1 MTIQEERIICMRA
14 QKECLLED
22 ICLQISCTLQEAVR
36 IAQPVH
42 KAELIREGD
51 HSSDTQ
57 LYE

>member
-1 MTIQEERIICMRA
+1 MGP

-42 KAELIREGD
+42 KAELLCKRD